1 MMCMLLQ
8 SLSHAPPKRTLA
20 GALVLQQLEPGRA
33 AAHEGAQRVLA
44 EVVAAAVVDQA
55 FVAVWRGEAENVHD
69 CI

>member
-55 FVAVWRGEAENVHD
+55 FVAV
-69 CI
+69 